1 MAMKYKVEPH
11 IVKNLFTKSNHT
23 FRVPEFQ
30 RNYVWKV
37 SDKETSKRHVNL
49 FLEDIDTSKSED
61 ENYYIGN
68 IITYSDNNIEHLL
81 VDGQQRITTLSLL
94 FLAFRDFQNDT
105 SEGNKNIKNVD
116 EHLRFN
122 QQHLGKEQIQ
132 HRLVVANTSG
142 DNFINKLIEGVS
154 LKKIQA
160 EVSVGSKEMLNSY
173 KQCRSFLEEKGLEEA
188 AEYIN
193 FVENRVEI
201 SWIKASDIESA
212 FIVFDRMNDR
222 GENLTVS
229 DKFKYLLFQ
238 STDPDKLM
246 DKSSEINRD
255 WEAIQNSLEQIKAK
269 IDNFLNYFLAAK
281 HFTDKWP
288 SKSAMISWIRK
299 SDNREKIGIDEPLP
313 LLKELQD
320 DASKFKEF
328 WRGNDINGNPVESLN
343 LIKSH
348 ASEVRQHIPLLM
360 AASAGKYN
368 KEDFETLTK
377 AIEKLVFALK
387 LSGAQWNVV
396 NTFIP
401 GWCTK
406 LRNKQSIDKFIKEN
420 INPEIESRSAQ
431 MSANLTNM
439 KSVGPKLRRY
449 VLNKINYILC
459 EEAAEPHFRETTEG
473 KKREVTIEHILSQ
486 NFSDKDLPKNSNA
499 EDRILLEKNIWRLGN
514 LTLLERVSNSA
525 ASNKSV
531 KQKLDENTFGNSKI
545 VLSRLIQVKN
555 FSGEAAAGKKK
566 TSKHNTVL
574 DKYNIE
580 TVALDEDK
588 YFTLNQIDKREEYL
602 FAILSSFF
610 GVELKTVN
618 L

>member
-1 MAMKYKVEPH
+1 
-11 IVKNLFTKSNHT
+11 
-23 FRVPEFQ
+23 
-30 RNYVWKV
+30 
-37 SDKETSKRHVNL
+37 
-49 FLEDIDTSKSED
+49 
-61 ENYYIGN
+61 
-68 IITYSDNNIEHLL
+68 
-81 VDGQQRITTLSLL
+81 
-94 FLAFRDFQNDT
+94 
-105 SEGNKNIKNVD
+105 
-116 EHLRFN
+116 
-122 QQHLGKEQIQ
+122 
-132 HRLVVANTSG
+132 
-142 DNFINKLIEGVS
+142 
-154 LKKIQA
+154 
-160 EVSVGSKEMLNSY
+160 
-173 KQCRSFLEEKGLEEA
+173 
-188 AEYIN
+188 
-193 FVENRVEI
+193 
-201 SWIKASDIESA
+201 
-212 FIVFDRMNDR
+212 MNDR

-288 SKSAMISWIRK
+288 SKTAMISWIRK
-299 SDNREKIGIDEPLP
+299 SDNREKIGIDKPLP

-348 ASEVRQHIPLLM
+348 ASDVRQHIPLLM

-368 KEDFETLTK
+368 KEDFEKLTVS
-377 AIEKLVFALK
+377 IEKLVFALK
-387 LSGAQWNVV
+387 LSGSQWNVV

-406 LRNKQSIDKFIKEN
+406 LRNKENIEKFIKDN

-439 KSVGPKLRRY
+439 NSVGPKLQRY
-449 VLNKINYILC
+449 VLNKVNTILC
-459 EEAAEPHFRETTEG
+459 QESATPDIKESTDG

-486 NFSDKDLPKNSNA
+486 NFSDEDLPENSNA

-525 ASNKSV
+525 AGNKSV
-531 KQKLDENTFGNSKI
+531 KQKFDENTFRDSSI
-545 VLSRLIQVKN
+545 VISRLIQVKN
-555 FSGEAAAGKKK
+555 FSGKAAAGKKI

-574 DKYNIE
+574 NKYKIE
-580 TVALDEDK
+580 IVSLDNDK
-588 YFTLNQIDKREEYL
+588 YFGLNQIEKEKHICLQSYL
-602 FAILSSFF
+602 IFLVLS
-610 GVELKTVN
+610 
-618 L
+618 